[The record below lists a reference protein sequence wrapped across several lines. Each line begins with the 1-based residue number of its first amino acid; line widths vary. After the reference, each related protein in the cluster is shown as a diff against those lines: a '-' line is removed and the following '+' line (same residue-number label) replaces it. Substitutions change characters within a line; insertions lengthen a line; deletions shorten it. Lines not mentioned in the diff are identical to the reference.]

1 MEMVLFEIKLENVVV
16 FRGTEAKFWQLNDIL
31 PYFLH
36 FSLIIYL
43 YYLVVWS
50 EAGDLAF
57 KVTFCKSLKLVLFS
71 TLDGAFL
78 LLSSRSL

>member
-36 FSLIIYL
+36 FSLII
-43 YYLVVWS
+43 
-50 EAGDLAF
+50 
-57 KVTFCKSLKLVLFS
+57 
-71 TLDGAFL
+71 
-78 LLSSRSL
+78 LLSGMVRSWRFGLQGHFL